1 MTAGHDYRPVTV
13 CGSIRQSDVTH
24 RKNLRTANFDAEES
38 DRRCHEAEVNEQIQD
53 FEHKL
58 GWKMRSNLGP
68 RWVERRAMELEEA
81 RIIGL
86 RKQSPLRPPS
96 PSHFYDYQMPQIAG
110 SGQPEHVMTELRSL
124 RGSGSVD
131 LQTFEGASALP
142 DRPDTGYESVGSVQI
157 VTRRSLRTSSHHT
170 DTSGN
175 FSRSAQGGYSSYGS
189 NGPAA
194 RTSMKWWTSQS
205 MLEPIFMPA
214 SQTQRVLL
222 SRLQP
227 AVLSQTIPSRRTAKW
242 EDGPGRRF
250 WQVQERNLQA
260 AVRRTEAENLQDQ
273 QMKGEKLRK
282 SHDKIVSTLRVK
294 HNQAVKEAR
303 NRKEY
308 YPRAKIFA
316 EHRFLEVLKKEQD
329 ERELRELNMGMKPE
343 ELKREATLVASET
356 TGFEERLRTLRR

>member
-13 CGSIRQSDVTH
+13 CGSIRPSDIVH
-24 RKNLRTANFDAEES
+24 RKNLKTANHEAEEM

-68 RWVERRAMELEEA
+68 RWEERRAMELEEE

-86 RKQSPLRPPS
+86 RKQTPLRPPS
-96 PSHFYDYQMPQIAG
+96 PAGFYDYQMPQTAG
-110 SGQPEHVMTELRSL
+110 SAQLEHDMMEIASF
-124 RGSGSVD
+124 RGSGGIDVQSFDGGNVI
-131 LQTFEGASALP
+131 P
-142 DRPDTGYESVGSVQI
+142 DRPDTGYESVRSVHI
-157 VTRRSLRTSSHHT
+157 VTRRSLRSSSRHT
-170 DTSGN
+170 EASGSFLRTGRTNSYMLGSDT
-175 FSRSAQGGYSSYGS
+175 
-189 NGPAA
+189 PTA
-194 RTSMKWWTSQS
+194 RATIKWWTSQS

-227 AVLSQTIPSRRTAKW
+227 AMLSQTNGSKRAATW

-250 WQVQERNLQA
+250 WRVQEKNLQA
-260 AVRRTEAENLQDQ
+260 AVRRTEAENQLNE
-273 QMKGEKLRK
+273 QMKGDKLK
-282 SHDKIVSTLRVK
+282 KTHDKIVNTLRVR
-294 HNQAVKEAR
+294 HNRAVREAT

-316 EHRFLEVLKKEQD
+316 EHRFMEVLKKEQE
-329 ERELRELNMGMKPE
+329 ERELRELNMGM
-343 ELKREATLVASET
+343 
-356 TGFEERLRTLRR
+356 LRS